1 MDTGMVVYGIED
13 TMKSIVG
20 GAVETIVCWEALS
33 YNRVVMKNRET
44 GEILIKFLKEE
55 EMNDSKHKVDP

>member
-1 MDTGMVVYGIED
+1 MVVYGIED

-20 GAVETIVCWEALS
+20 GAVETIVCWEALA

-44 GEILIKFLKEE
+44 GGTIINHINL
-55 EMNDSKHKVDP
+55 

>member
-1 MDTGMVVYGIED
+1 MVVYGIED

-33 YNRVVMKNRET
+33 YNRVIVKNRET
-44 GEILIKFLKEE
+44 GGNQFFRSIQ
-55 EMNDSKHKVDP
+55 N